1 MPSAEL
7 ASLPEEVLAR
17 IFGFL
22 DDKTQHCFIRVSR
35 ALNLLKVT
43 ALYNLSLQDTAWF
56 NSKPNFAILVH
67 EH

>member
-22 DDKTQHCFIRVSR
+22 DGETQHCFTRVSK
-35 ALNLLKVT
+35 AFNLLKVT
-43 ALYNLSLQDTAWF
+43 AALNLSMQDTA
-56 NSKPNFAILVH
+56 PLVGH
-67 EH
+67 LTLHKH